1 MLIVDEG
8 QGRAESEQCCYGASR
23 ASRPVVELPDEPE
36 RSTALPAWVEALPA
50 QNGSRPPLSQAWA
63 KNLQGLEIDGESF
76 LTADLYGLDKSAAIG
91 LVADAVDCN
100 FRFTILPHPS
110 DREQIQILCWRESQ

>member
-1 MLIVDEG
+1 MGENK
-8 QGRAESEQCCYGASR
+8 QCCYGATK
-23 ASRPVVELPDEPE
+23 PVEGLPDEPGLAESPE
-36 RSTALPAWVEALPA
+36 RSTALPAWVEELSG
-50 QNGSRPPLSQAWA
+50 QHGNGNRPPFSESWA

-91 LVADAVDCN
+91 LIADAVDCS

-110 DREQIQILCWRESQ
+110 DHEQIQVLCWRENS

>member
-1 MLIVDEG
+1 MT
-8 QGRAESEQCCYGASR
+8 
-23 ASRPVVELPDEPE
+23 ELPDEPE
-36 RSTALPAWVEALPA
+36 RSTALPAWVEERLC
-50 QNGSRPPLSQAWA
+50 QGGTKPPFSEAWA

-100 FRFTILPHPS
+100 FRFTILPHPE
-110 DREQIQILCWRESQ
+110 DREQIQILCWRENS